1 MSDEAREATFVPVAP
16 LWWLTNAGGIA
27 ATGLLAARTGRRSLR
42 WLFFGAVAVH
52 ITEALYTYGA
62 ARRAG
67 FTRHAARWALQT
79 LGVGFPSLFLLR
91 AAVRDTPTPDSQ

>member
-16 LWWLTNAGGIA
+16 LWWLTNAGGVA
-27 ATGLLAARTGRRSLR
+27 TTGLLAARTGRRSLR
-42 WLFFGAVAVH
+42 WLFWGAVAVH
-52 ITEALYTYGA
+52 VTEALYTYSA

-91 AAVRDTPTPDSQ
+91 AAARDALVDNGQ